1 MVKENTESKSD
12 VRSEAE
18 TRVSKA
24 AKILEHNSQE
34 KQRQRNKR
42 VNRTNGIILG
52 FNVAFSIFGAIV
64 GAWSVPIT
72 MLGYSLWLGIV
83 WVQERHMNELRFIID
98 MQQGLHDIE
107 SKELELAMQEQPKK
121 PTAKGKK

>member
-1 MVKENTESKSD
+1 MAKENTESKSD
-12 VRSEAE
+12 VKSEAQ

-24 AKILEHNSQE
+24 VKILEHNSQE

-83 WVQERHMNELRFIID
+83 
-98 MQQGLHDIE
+98 
-107 SKELELAMQEQPKK
+107 
-121 PTAKGKK
+121 TGKQIGRAHV

>member
-1 MVKENTESKSD
+1 
-12 VRSEAE
+12 
-18 TRVSKA
+18 
-24 AKILEHNSQE
+24 
-34 KQRQRNKR
+34 
-42 VNRTNGIILG
+42 
-52 FNVAFSIFGAIV
+52 
-64 GAWSVPIT
+64 

-121 PTAKGKK
+121 PAAKGKK